1 MVSERNFR
9 VGYLTVERSAHIAT
23 VLMERPEKLNAMTP
37 SFWRDLR
44 EVLDLLA
51 ADRETR
57 VVIVTGAGE
66 KAFSAGGDIVG
77 FTELKT
83 IEDMRTYQ
91 IDAMSTFSHVEQC
104 PLIVIAAVN
113 GLAFGGG
120 CELALACDIV
130 IASDA
135 ATFALPEAALGL
147 VPGFGALRSPDVV
160 GRQMTK
166 FLIATGDAINAQRAF
181 EIGIAQLVVAKD
193 ELLSQANAIAARI
206 ASRSPLALSVAK
218 RMVNRT
224 IDQAS
229 QDYSVDEITKLQAS
243 EDRAKGVE
251 AFLMRRIPVFG
262 VRQDGEEK

>member
-1 MVSERNFR
+1 MISERNFR
-9 VGYLTVERSAHIAT
+9 VGYLTVERSTHVAT
-23 VLMERPEKLNAMTP
+23 VLMKRPEKLNAMTP

-83 IEDMRTYQ
+83 IEDMRMYQ
-91 IDAMSTFSHVEQC
+91 VDAMSTFAHVEQC

-135 ATFALPEAALGL
+135 ATSGWFPVSARFALL
-147 VPGFGALRSPDVV
+147 
-160 GRQMTK
+160 MWW
-166 FLIATGDAINAQRAF
+166 
-181 EIGIAQLVVAKD
+181 
-193 ELLSQANAIAARI
+193 
-206 ASRSPLALSVAK
+206 
-218 RMVNRT
+218 
-224 IDQAS
+224 
-229 QDYSVDEITKLQAS
+229 
-243 EDRAKGVE
+243 EDK
-251 AFLMRRIPVFG
+251 
-262 VRQDGEEK
+262 